1 MTDRRNCPT
10 PRKHAHATQ
19 KGARRH
25 LAELR
30 RATPLGQD
38 WNVYECACGSWHIGH
53 KPGSLARRARRAL
66 IVRRQR

>member
-1 MTDRRNCPT
+1 MSTPPRCPT

-19 KGARRH
+19 RGALRH

-30 RATPLGQD
+30 RVKPLGMD
-38 WNVYECACGSWHIGH
+38 WNVYECRCGAWHIGH

-66 IVRRQR
+66 IVRRRR